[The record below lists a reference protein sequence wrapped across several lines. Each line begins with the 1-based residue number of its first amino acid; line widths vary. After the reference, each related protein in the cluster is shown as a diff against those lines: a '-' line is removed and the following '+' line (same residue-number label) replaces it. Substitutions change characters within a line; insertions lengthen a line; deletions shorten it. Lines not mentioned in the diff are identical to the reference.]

1 MPKRFDT
8 WFFLAAAPPD
18 HLGAHDGRESTD
30 SVWVSPREALAGGED
45 GRFKLP
51 FPTTRNLIRLGKQP
65 AVADALAAARDMD
78 IVTVM
83 PVMTKTA
90 DGGRQLRIPPEAG
103 YDGEIFEF
111 GAAG

>member
-1 MPKRFDT
+1 
-8 WFFLAAAPPD
+8 
-18 HLGAHDGRESTD
+18 
-30 SVWVSPREALAGGED
+30 
-45 GRFKLP
+45 
-51 FPTTRNLIRLGKQP
+51 
-65 AVADALAAARDMD
+65 AARDMD